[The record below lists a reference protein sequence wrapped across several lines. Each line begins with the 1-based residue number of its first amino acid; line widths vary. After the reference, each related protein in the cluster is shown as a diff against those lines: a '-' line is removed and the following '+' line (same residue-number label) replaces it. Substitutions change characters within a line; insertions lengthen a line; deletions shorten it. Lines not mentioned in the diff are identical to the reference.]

1 MQLAFPA
8 PASSRWKNYTR
19 FQAKGRPVPVKKSRQ
34 NQKPRQLPGV
44 TGVTEVPP
52 KMPFTGL
59 RTRGWSIDFLYRSN
73 SLKGNRR
80 SALRSGMER
89 VKGFLGAVP
98 QIERN
103 SRAPPR
109 PTPQTEIMVA
119 RLTFRAPL
127 TMIRNELL

>member
-1 MQLAFPA
+1 M
-8 PASSRWKNYTR
+8 
-19 FQAKGRPVPVKKSRQ
+19 
-34 NQKPRQLPGV
+34 
-44 TGVTEVPP
+44 
-52 KMPFTGL
+52 
-59 RTRGWSIDFLYRSN
+59 DFLYQNN